1 MSSPD
6 FTNLVRFLVEPF
18 LESPDS
24 LSIDSEVSSSKSKTL
39 IRLAFE
45 GDDRGRVFGRGGRNI
60 QAIRKVVEAAAALV
74 SWSVRLEVYG
84 EPSHDHS
91 PSGEGSRSGENRSSS
106 SRKPR
111 RQPPRHRERSQ

>member
-6 FTNLVRFLVEPF
+6 FTSLVRFLVEPF
-18 LESPDS
+18 LESPDA
-24 LSIDSEVSSSKSKTL
+24 LSIDCEVSSSKSKTL

-74 SWSVRLEVYG
+74 SWSVRLDVYG

-91 PSGEGSRSGENRSSS
+91 SQGEGNRGGGHHSGNR
-106 SRKPR
+106 RPR
-111 RQPPRHRERSQ
+111 RQPPRQRERS